1 MFNTASSTIENAK
14 AEISKMKETGEII
27 RPIPF
32 GEDEDS
38 LFVTS
43 DKTLIRAY
51 DVVEVDGIMYYIGF
65 KTDLDS
71 Q

>member
-1 MFNTASSTIENAK
+1 MFKTASSTIENAK
-14 AEISKMKETGEII
+14 TEIARMQETGEKI

-51 DVVEVDGIMYYIGF
+51 DVVEVDDVMYYIGF
-65 KTDLDS
+65 KMG
-71 Q
+71 